1 MQPCARRGTIHLRPI
16 FGVENPAGVLT
27 ELLCQNDYERLLAQ
41 VAFTFA
47 KNEDRKSIGEAS
59 RRPRR
64 DEWEVKDIAVQ
75 LGQLSVIRARHDN
88 IWVIHCQTG
97 QQVAAVTR
105 GLTQQCGGG
114 VGQHHHWHSLRSAH
128 PKRVAETG
136 AEDRFAVENMLK
148 HSH

>member
-1 MQPCARRGTIHLRPI
+1 MCKERKTKINWR
-16 FGVENPAGVLT
+16 GVEESETGRV
-27 ELLCQNDYERLLAQ
+27 
-41 VAFTFA
+41 
-47 KNEDRKSIGEAS
+47 G
-59 RRPRR
+59 
-64 DEWEVKDIAVQ
+64 VKDIAVQ

-114 VGQHHHWHSLRSAH
+114 VGQHHHWHSLRFAD